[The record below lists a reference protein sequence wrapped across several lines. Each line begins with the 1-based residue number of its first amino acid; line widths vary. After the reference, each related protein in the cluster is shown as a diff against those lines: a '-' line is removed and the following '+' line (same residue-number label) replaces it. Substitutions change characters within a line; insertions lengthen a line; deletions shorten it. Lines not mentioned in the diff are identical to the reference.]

1 MSRNRNLTKKPP
13 LVSLNG
19 AVLSF
24 GDGPLF
30 GSINL
35 ALYAGD
41 LACLVGRNAAGKS
54 TLLRVIAG
62 EIALDAGEHYVE
74 PDLRIAYLPQETIAA
89 SDMTVADFVAQPL
102 GKADR
107 HLGSAVLDRMQL
119 DGKRRMGSLSG
130 GEVRRAALAR
140 VLAGDPDLL
149 LLDEPTNHLDL
160 PTILWLEQ
168 TLKTGRAATLVIS
181 HDRAFLTSVTR
192 RTLWLNRGALRV
204 NEGGFGDFDNWVDLI
219 AEEDAREVG
228 RLRQKLKAEQHWLER
243 GITARRRRN
252 QGRLAKLSAMRDER
266 RALLADRARI
276 KVAISETPL
285 SGRLAIEVKHI
296 AKSYGPVQVIRD
308 FSTRIQ
314 RGDRIGLI
322 GPNGAGKTTLL
333 KMLIGELAPDSG
345 QCRVGTNLRVSR
357 FHQGQE
363 SLDLDLTLWRTL
375 VPGGGD
381 SLMVRGRQRHV
392 VGYLR
397 EFSFSDK
404 QAKGLVKTLS
414 GGERNRLMLARLLA
428 KESNLLVLDE
438 PTNDLDMETLDLL
451 LDVLDGYDGT
461 LLIASHDR
469 DFLDRL
475 VTSTIALD
483 GNGGA
488 VEFAGGYSDSL
499 RQGGDP
505 VLVPAVSK
513 VPSISTVKRRHT
525 DIKLSYKDER
535 ELTELSAL
543 VSKCETTK
551 RRLQE
556 ALTDPDAYAKD
567 PEAYARTAADLAETQ
582 RILLAAEERWL
593 ELEARREALMAGQ
606 DKGKEG

>member
-1 MSRNRNLTKKPP
+1 MSRNRNLAKKPP
-13 LVSLNG
+13 LVSLKG

-24 GDGPLF
+24 GDGPLL
-30 GSINL
+30 GGIDL
-35 ALYAGD
+35 ALYPSD

-54 TLLRVIAG
+54 TLLKVIAG

-74 PDLRIAYLPQETIAA
+74 PGLRMAYLPQETIAA
-89 SDMTVADFVAQPL
+89 PSVTVADFVAQPL
-102 GKADR
+102 GKADW
-107 HLGSAVLDRMQL
+107 HLGSAMLDRMQI

-130 GEVRRAALAR
+130 GEARRAALAR
-140 VLAGDPDLL
+140 VLARDPDLL

-168 TLKTGRAATLVIS
+168 VLMASRAATLIIS
-181 HDRAFLTSVTR
+181 HDRAFLASVTR

-204 NEGGFGDFDNWVDLI
+204 NERGFGDFDNWVDRI
-219 AEEDAREVG
+219 ADEDEREAR
-228 RLRQKLKAEQHWLER
+228 RLGQKLKAEQRWLER

-252 QGRLAKLSAMRDER
+252 QGRLAKLLAMREER
-266 RALLADRARI
+266 RALLSGPVRM
-276 KVAISETPL
+276 KVATSEVPL
-285 SGRLAIEVKHI
+285 SGRLVIEVEHI
-296 AKSYGPVQVIRD
+296 AKSYGRVEVIRD
-308 FSTRIQ
+308 FSTRIR
-314 RGDRIGLI
+314 RGDRIGLV

-333 KMLIGELAPDSG
+333 KILLGELAPDSG
-345 QCRVGTNLRVSR
+345 QCRVGANLSVSR
-357 FHQGQE
+357 FQQGQE
-363 SLDLDLTLWRTL
+363 SLDPDLTLWRTL

-428 KESNLLVLDE
+428 KESNFLVLDE
-438 PTNDLDMETLDLL
+438 PTNDLDMQTLDLL

-469 DFLDRL
+469 NFLDCL

-483 GNGGA
+483 GNGGV
-488 VEFAGGYSDSL
+488 VEYAGGYSDSL
-499 RQGGDP
+499 RQGGDS
-505 VLVPAVSK
+505 VLVPAVAK
-513 VPSISTVKRRHT
+513 VPSISAVRRRHT
-525 DIKLSYKDER
+525 DIKLSYKDQR

-556 ALTDPDAYAKD
+556 ALADPDAYAKD
-567 PEAYARTAADLAETQ
+567 PEAYARTAADLAETEQ
-582 RILLAAEERWL
+582 MLLAAEERWL
-593 ELEARREALMAGQ
+593 ELEGRREALIAGR